1 MKLYFCTD
9 DLWGLE
15 LCVAAKSRRKAK
27 SMYCDYYDPSLDF
40 TMVHTY
46 IMCHDYDGPAGAY
59 EVPSQACRACG
70 ARL

>member
-15 LCVAAKSRRKAK
+15 LYVAAESRRKAK

-46 IMCHDYDGPAGAY
+46 IMCRDYEGPAGAY

>member
-1 MKLYFCTD
+1 
-9 DLWGLE
+9 
-15 LCVAAKSRRKAK
+15 
-27 SMYCDYYDPSLDF
+27 MYCDYYDPSLDF

-46 IMCHDYDGPAGAY
+46 IMCHDYEGPAGAY